1 MKILDLL
8 NKNYSYE
15 KLAMLIKDEISADN
29 VIITISATYNFH
41 TTEYTTPK
49 TKASERQI
57 SVSDNLINLSTSY
70 YHTDTNVIFVNSQRK
85 TYPS

>member
-1 MKILDLL
+1 
-8 NKNYSYE
+8 
-15 KLAMLIKDEISADN
+15 MLTKDEINADN
-29 VIITISATYNFH
+29 VIITISETYNFH

-57 SVSDNLINLSTSY
+57 NMSVNLINLSTSY

-85 TYPS
+85 AYPS